1 MEDAPYSIGPSR
13 TRCAGWF
20 VRSGALTLSVVAA
33 AFVFVATL
41 SGPTP
46 SIGVPEVHAQQSV
59 RSDVSRV
66 FQEQKSRVVTV
77 TAQVGES
84 ARSGSMQ
91 PFRGGPQMPRV
102 GQGSGFIVDAEGLVV
117 TNHHVV
123 ASAEAIEV
131 TLENGNTYDAELV
144 GSDEKFDIALLSIDP
159 EEELDAVEFGASG
172 DVQVGQ
178 WVVAIGN
185 PFGLNYSVTTGVVSA
200 KGRTIGHS
208 PYDNFIQT
216 DASIN
221 PGNSGGPLFD
231 LDGRVVAVNSAIIRN
246 GQGIGFAVP
255 ADMVQQI
262 IPQLRDKGYVERGY
276 IGARLQP
283 LTQNLAETYDL
294 PEYHGVL
301 VGSVQSGR
309 PAASAGLERGDIV
322 LQFDGERVRRVQDL
336 MFAVAKRRPGT
347 TVDVQV
353 LRSGEKKFFR
363 LELAARPDSS
373 SPPSRSKSSSS
384 SGEGSAR
391 LGIRAEALTDE
402 AAARLG
408 SDAETGVVVQDV
420 QEGSPASRVLQTGDI
435 IRTFGGETVGDR
447 EALGAAIDEYDPGA
461 VVRIL
466 IERRGRQM
474 FVAVRL
480 R

>member
-1 MEDAPYSIGPSR
+1 MGVNDETMDHEAGR
-13 TRCAGWF
+13 TI
-20 VRSGALTLSVVAA
+20 RSCGLAAVMVAA
-33 AFVFVATL
+33 VALVFGVDPGPAT
-41 SGPTP
+41 PTL
-46 SIGVPEVHAQQSV
+46 GVPKAGAQQSV
-59 RSDVSRV
+59 RSDVSSV
-66 FQEQKSRVVTV
+66 FQEQKSKVVTV
-77 TAQVGES
+77 QARVAKSE
-84 ARSGSMQ
+84 RSGSMQ
-91 PFRGGPQMPRV
+91 PFRRGPNMPRV
-102 GQGSGFIVDAEGLVV
+102 GQGSGFIVDPEGYVV

-123 ASAEAIEV
+123 AAAEEIEV

-159 EEELDAVEFGASG
+159 DEELGAVEFGDSENL
-172 DVQVGQ
+172 QVGQ

-231 LDGRVVAVNSAIIRN
+231 LQGRVVAVNSAIIRN

-262 IPQLRDKGYVERGY
+262 IPQLREKGYVERGY

-283 LTQNLAETYDL
+283 LTQKLAETYGVSK
-294 PEYHGVL
+294 YHGVL
-301 VGSVQSGR
+301 VGNVQSGR

-322 LQFDGERVRRVQDL
+322 LEFGGERVRRVQEL
-336 MFAVAKRRPGT
+336 MFAVAEREPGT
-347 TVDVQV
+347 TVDVKV
-353 LRSGEKKFFR
+353 LRDGEKKSYK

-373 SPPSRSKSSSS
+373 SPPTRSKSSSS
-384 SGEGSAR
+384 SSEGSAR
-391 LGIRAEALTDE
+391 LGIRAETLTEE
-402 AAARLG
+402 AAERLG
-408 SDAETGVVVQDV
+408 SEAESGVVVQDV
-420 QEGSPASRVLQTGDI
+420 QEGAPAASVLKTGDI
-435 IRTFGGETVGDR
+435 IRKFGGEKVASRDELAG
-447 EALGAAIDEYDPGA
+447 ALDEYSSGT
-461 VVRIL
+461 VVRLL